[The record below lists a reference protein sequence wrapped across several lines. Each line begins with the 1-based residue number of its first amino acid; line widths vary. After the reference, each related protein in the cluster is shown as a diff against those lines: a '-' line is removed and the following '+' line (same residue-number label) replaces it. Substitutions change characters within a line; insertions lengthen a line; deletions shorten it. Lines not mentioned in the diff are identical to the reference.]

1 MVLGIENRTENW
13 QTALYFSPLFGEGGS
28 VGRARLATRLLGGT
42 SEPELGDVHL
52 ELYWKG
58 MRDYMHQEKQKREDN
73 KQDLAGRYGRLFPD
87 LRKEIEDFGQHQDL
101 KSSNY
106 EVSSE
111 TLDKFSRN
119 LINTEIDIVL
129 ESPGHLF
136 IGEAKHEMGFGGD
149 SSLILVHQLIRQYVM
164 AKILVDRIESKL
176 ESKKEVIPFVV
187 GDCAAELKRTFQVS
201 FMIHRGWME
210 EENVLAWND
219 VGDLGS

>member
-1 MVLGIENRTENW
+1 M
-13 QTALYFSPLFGEGGS
+13 
-28 VGRARLATRLLGGT
+28 GRAKLAAMLLGGT
-42 SEPELGDVHL
+42 PEPEVGDVHL

-58 MRDYMHQEKQKREDN
+58 MRDYIHQEGQKREDY
-73 KQDLAGRYGRLFPD
+73 KQDLAESYGRLFPD
-87 LRKEIEDFGQHQDL
+87 LRKEIENFGQHQEL

-136 IGEAKHEMGFGGD
+136 IGEAKHEMSFGGD

-164 AKILVDRIESKL
+164 AKLLVDRIESK
-176 ESKKEVIPFVV
+176 KKVIPFCCWGLRGRTEADIPGQFHDPPWMDGRGKCTRMERCGRPWLVKFDRHQT
-187 GDCAAELKRTFQVS
+187 GDKS
-201 FMIHRGWME
+201 FTMTGR
-210 EENVLAWND
+210 D
-219 VGDLGS
+219 S

>member
-1 MVLGIENRTENW
+1 MVLGIQNRTENW
-13 QTALYFSPLFGEGGS
+13 KTALHFSPLIGEGGG
-28 VGRARLATRLLGGT
+28 VGRAKLVTRLHREA
-42 SEPELGDVHL
+42 SEPELSDVHL

-58 MRDYMHQEKQKREDN
+58 MRDYMHQEGQKREDY
-73 KQDLAGRYGRLFPD
+73 KQGLAESYGRLFPD
-87 LRKEIEDFGQHQDL
+87 LRKEIENFGQHQEL

-106 EVSSE
+106 EVSCE

-164 AKILVDRIESKL
+164 AKLLVDRIESK
-176 ESKKEVIPFVV
+176 KKVIPFVI
-187 GDCAAELKRTFQVS
+187 GDSVAELKRTFQVS

-210 EENVLAWND
+210 EQNVLAWKD
-219 VGDLGS
+219 VGDLDS

>member
-13 QTALYFSPLFGEGGS
+13 KTALYFSPLFGEGGG
-28 VGRARLATRLLGGT
+28 VGRAKLATRLLGGI
-42 SEPELGDVHL
+42 SESELGDVHL

-58 MRDYMHQEKQKREDN
+58 MRDYMHQKGQKREDY
-73 KQDLAGRYGRLFPD
+73 KHDLAARYGRLFPD
-87 LRKEIEDFGQHQDL
+87 LRKEIEDFGQHRDL

-106 EVSSE
+106 KVSSE

-129 ESPGHLF
+129 ESQGHLF

-164 AKILVDRIESKL
+164 AKILVDRL
-176 ESKKEVIPFVV
+176 ELDKEIIPFVV
-187 GDCAAELKRTFQVS
+187 GDCAADLKRTFQVN
-201 FMIHRGWME
+201 FMIQRGRME
-210 EENVLAWND
+210 EENVLEWND
-219 VGDLGS
+219 VAALGS

>member
-13 QTALYFSPLFGEGGS
+13 KTALFFSPLFGEGGG
-28 VGRARLATRLLGGT
+28 VGRAKLATRLLGGT
-42 SEPELGDVHL
+42 SEPTPGDVHL

-58 MRDYMHQEKQKREDN
+58 MRDYIHQTKQKREDN
-73 KQDLAGRYGRLFPD
+73 NQDFAERYGRLFPD
-87 LRKEIEDFGQHQDL
+87 LRKEIEEFGQHQPL

-106 EVSSE
+106 EVSTE

-119 LINTEIDIVL
+119 LTNTEIDIVL
-129 ESPGHLF
+129 ESTGHLF

-149 SSLILVHQLIRQYVM
+149 GSLILVHQLIRQYVV
-164 AKILVDRIESKL
+164 AKILVDRL
-176 ESKKEVIPFVV
+176 DLKKEVIPFVV
-187 GDCAAELKRTFQVS
+187 GDSAAELKRTFQVR

>member
-1 MVLGIENRTENW
+1 MVLGIQNRTENW
-13 QTALYFSPLFGEGGS
+13 KTALHLSPLIGESGG
-28 VGRARLATRLLGGT
+28 VGRTKLATRLLREA

-58 MRDYMHQEKQKREDN
+58 MRDYMHQKGQKREDY
-73 KQDLAGRYGRLFPD
+73 KHDLAESYGRLFPD
-87 LRKEIEDFGQHQDL
+87 LRKEIEDFGQHQEL

-106 EVSSE
+106 EVSCE
-111 TLDKFSRN
+111 TLDKLSRN

-164 AKILVDRIESKL
+164 AKLLVDRIESK
-176 ESKKEVIPFVV
+176 KKVIPFVV
-187 GDCAAELKRTFQVS
+187 GDSPAELKRTFQVS

-210 EENVLAWND
+210 EGNVLAWGD
-219 VGDLGS
+219 VGDIGS